1 MWQSRSASVDCD
13 LHSAQRVGELSRVSY
28 KYAVRAVLIAAKE
41 LAFAKT
47 RLASALPSTAE
58 REALAEAMFRDV
70 LGAALSSTAP
80 NQVAVITSDRRLLEL
95 VRQSGAL
102 ALDEEYPRGL
112 NNAVRIG
119 TNVLI
124 ERGAVTVG
132 TLLSDCPLT
141 SAEDI
146 DSAFKAMPEAGS
158 GAVLVPSGDFSGTN
172 MIVRSPADVIGTYFG
187 RLSLARHLEA
197 CRERDVPCRVLRLN
211 RPALDLDGPDDL
223 IEFTRTPSMTHTFN
237 QLARIGMIHG

>member
-1 MWQSRSASVDCD
+1 
-13 LHSAQRVGELSRVSY
+13 
-28 KYAVRAVLIAAKE
+28 VRAVLIAAKQ

-70 LGAALSSTAP
+70 LGAALSTSAAD
-80 NQVAVITSDRRLLEL
+80 QVAVITSDPRLLDWA
-95 VRQSGAL
+95 RQGGAL

-124 ERGAVTVG
+124 ERGAKTVC

-141 SAEDI
+141 KAEDI
-146 DSAFKAMPEAGS
+146 DSVFNAMPDTER

-172 MIVRSPADVIGTYFG
+172 IIVRSPADVIGTYFG

-197 CRERDVPCRVLRLN
+197 CREQGLPCRVLRLTG
-211 RPALDLDGPDDL
+211 PALDLDGPADL
-223 IEFTRTPSMTHTFN
+223 IEFARTPSMTHTFS
-237 QLARIGMIHG
+237 QLTRIGMIHG

>member
-1 MWQSRSASVDCD
+1 M
-13 LHSAQRVGELSRVSY
+13 
-28 KYAVRAVLIAAKE
+28 RAVLIAAKQ

-58 REALAEAMFRDV
+58 REGLAEAMFRDV
-70 LGAALSSTAP
+70 LGAALSTSTAD
-80 NQVAVITSDRRLLEL
+80 QVAVITSDPRLLDWA
-95 VRQSGAL
+95 RQSGAL

-119 TNVLI
+119 TNILI
-124 ERGAVTVG
+124 ERGADTVC

-141 SAEDI
+141 QPDDI
-146 DSAFKAMPEAGS
+146 DSVFNAMPDTER

-172 MIVRSPADVIGTYFG
+172 IIVRSPGDVIGTYFG

-197 CRERDVPCRVLRLN
+197 CREQGLPCRVLRLS
-211 RPALDLDGPDDL
+211 RPALDLDGPADL
-223 IEFTRTPSMTHTFN
+223 IEFARMPSMTHTFS
-237 QLARIGMIHG
+237 QLTRIGMIHG

>member
-1 MWQSRSASVDCD
+1 
-13 LHSAQRVGELSRVSY
+13 
-28 KYAVRAVLIAAKE
+28 VRAVLIAAKE

-70 LGAALSSTAP
+70 LGAALSAP
-80 NQVAVITSDRRLLEL
+80 VASQVAVITSDSRLLKLTNEA
-95 VRQSGAL
+95 GAL
-102 ALDEEYPRGL
+102 AFDEEYPRGL

-119 TNVLI
+119 TNLLL
-124 ERGAVTVG
+124 ERGVTIVC

-146 DSAFKAMPEAGS
+146 ESVFAAMPKADK
-158 GAVLVPSGDFSGTN
+158 GALLVPSSDFSGTN
-172 MIVRSPADVIGTYFG
+172 IIVRSPADVIPTHFG

-197 CRERDVPCRVLRLN
+197 CRDHNVPCRVLRLN
-211 RPALDLDGPDDL
+211 RPALDLDRPADL
-223 IEFTRTPSMTHTFN
+223 FEFARMPSMTQTFS
-237 QLARIGMIHG
+237 QLVRIGMIHG

>member
-1 MWQSRSASVDCD
+1 M
-13 LHSAQRVGELSRVSY
+13 
-28 KYAVRAVLIAAKE
+28 RAVLIAAKQ

-70 LGAALSSTAP
+70 LGAALSTSAAD
-80 NQVAVITSDRRLLEL
+80 QVAVITSDPRLLDWA
-95 VRQSGAL
+95 RKGGAL

-119 TNVLI
+119 TNLLI
-124 ERGAVTVG
+124 ERGAGTVC

-141 SAEDI
+141 NAEDI
-146 DSAFKAMPEAGS
+146 DSVFNAMPGTER

-172 MIVRSPADVIGTYFG
+172 IIVRSPADVIGTYFG

-197 CRERDVPCRVLRLN
+197 CREQDLPCRVLRLT
-211 RPALDLDGPDDL
+211 RPR
-223 IEFTRTPSMTHTFN
+223 TRFGRT
-237 QLARIGMIHG
+237 G

>member
-1 MWQSRSASVDCD
+1 
-13 LHSAQRVGELSRVSY
+13 
-28 KYAVRAVLIAAKE
+28 VRAILIAAKE

-47 RLASALPSTAE
+47 RLAFTLPSREE

-70 LGAALSSTAP
+70 LSAALSAP
-80 NQVAVITSDRRLLEL
+80 EIDQVAVITSDPRLLKLTREG
-95 VRQSGAL
+95 GAL

-119 TNVLI
+119 TSMLI
-124 ERGAVTVG
+124 ERGATNVC

-146 DSAFKAMPEAGS
+146 DGVFKAMPDADRA
-158 GAVLVPSGDFSGTN
+158 AVLVPSRDFSGTN
-172 MIVRSPADVIGTYFG
+172 IILRSPANVIGTYFG

-197 CRERDVPCRVLRLN
+197 CRGHDVPCQVLRLN
-211 RPALDLDGPDDL
+211 GPALDLDGPADL
-223 IEFTRTPSMTHTFN
+223 MEFIRLPSMTHTFG

>member
-1 MWQSRSASVDCD
+1 
-13 LHSAQRVGELSRVSY
+13 
-28 KYAVRAVLIAAKE
+28 VRAVLIAAKE

-70 LGAALSSTAP
+70 LGAALSTPLAD
-80 NQVAVITSDRRLLEL
+80 QVAVVTSDARLLEL
-95 VRQSGAL
+95 TRQGGAL
-102 ALDEEYPRGL
+102 AFDEEYPRGL

-119 TNVLI
+119 TNLLI
-124 ERGAVTVG
+124 ERGAHTVC

-146 DSAFKAMPEAGS
+146 TGVFEAMPPHADK

-172 MIVRSPADVIGTYFG
+172 IILRSPADVIGTYFG

-197 CRERDVPCRVLRLN
+197 CRDQDVPCRVLRLN
-211 RPALDLDGPDDL
+211 RPALDLDGPADL
-223 IEFTRTPSMTHTFN
+223 IEFARMPSMTHTFS
-237 QLARIGMIHG
+237 QLTRIGMTHG

>member
-1 MWQSRSASVDCD
+1 
-13 LHSAQRVGELSRVSY
+13 
-28 KYAVRAVLIAAKE
+28 VRAVLIAAKE

-47 RLASALPSTAE
+47 RLASALPSTTE

-70 LGAALSSTAP
+70 LGAALSAP
-80 NQVAVITSDRRLLEL
+80 GIDQVAVITSDPRLLEL
-95 VRQSGAL
+95 TGEGGAL

-119 TNVLI
+119 TSLLI
-124 ERGAVTVG
+124 ERGASAIC

-146 DSAFKAMPEAGS
+146 DSVFNAMPDCER

-172 MIVRSPADVIGTYFG
+172 IIVRSPGDVIGTYFG

-197 CRERDVPCRVLRLN
+197 CREQNLPCQVLRLN
-211 RPALDLDGPDDL
+211 GPALDLDVPADL
-223 IEFTRTPSMTHTFN
+223 MEFARLPSMTHTFG

>member
-1 MWQSRSASVDCD
+1 M
-13 LHSAQRVGELSRVSY
+13 
-28 KYAVRAVLIAAKE
+28 RAVLIAAKE

-47 RLASALPSTAE
+47 RLASALSSTAE

-70 LGAALSSTAP
+70 LGAALSTPVAD
-80 NQVAVITSDRRLLEL
+80 QVAVITSDRRLLDL
-95 VRQSGAL
+95 TRQGGAL

-119 TNVLI
+119 TNLLI
-124 ERGAVTVG
+124 ERGADAVC

-141 SAEDI
+141 TAEDI
-146 DSAFKAMPEAGS
+146 DSVFNEVPEGHR

-172 MIVRSPADVIGTYFG
+172 IIVRSPADVIGTYFG

-197 CRERDVPCRVLRLN
+197 CRELDVPCRVVRLN
-211 RPALDLDGPDDL
+211 RPALDLDVPADL
-223 IEFTRTPSMTHTFN
+223 IEFARLPSMTHTFSH
-237 QLARIGMIHG
+237 LARIGMIHG